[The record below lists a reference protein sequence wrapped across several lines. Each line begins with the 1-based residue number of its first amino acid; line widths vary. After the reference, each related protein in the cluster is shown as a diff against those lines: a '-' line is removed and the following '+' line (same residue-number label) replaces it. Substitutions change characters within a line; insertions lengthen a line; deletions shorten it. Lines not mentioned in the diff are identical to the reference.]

1 MTVITTIFQSALAR
15 GVGAVFALKVGAIVV
30 ALGTQVLLAR
40 LLGVSDFGI
49 YAYALAWLQVLLV
62 LGVMGLDTLTVR
74 YTAEYRATS
83 DWAGLR
89 GLIAAPV
96 RWIVAISIGIAVLAA
111 LVIGF
116 LKSTLQPDQARV
128 LWTACVAIPLVTL
141 TMVKLAALRGLKRIL
156 TAEFAEGILRNVLL
170 GAAVVL
176 LYFTTGAVTAAQA
189 MDAYLGV
196 SVVILTIVAL
206 WVRAA
211 LPKGAISTQP
221 RTDAPRWLRT
231 ALPLWGIAL
240 MAVLLNRV
248 DVLMLGAMIGPE
260 ASGIYTAVARLAEL
274 AGFGLIAANAFIAPR
289 IAELYR
295 AGKQRELQ
303 VLITWSAR
311 GIAVFTLFAAAG
323 LALGG
328 KFALGLFGPEF
339 IVAYDALLILVCGQI
354 FNGLCGSVGLILTMT
369 GHERQAAKI
378 MFGSAL
384 LNVALNALLIPLWGM
399 VGAALATATTL
410 IIWNIWMLIVVV
422 RQLGMNPTFYASHRQ
437 AHPQHGS

>member
-1 MTVITTIFQSALAR
+1 MFAMK
-15 GVGAVFALKVGAIVV
+15 VGAVVV
-30 ALGTQVLLAR
+30 ALGTQILLAR
-40 LLGVSDFGI
+40 LMGVSDFGV

-74 YTAEYRATS
+74 YTAEYRAAS

-96 RWIVAISIGIAVLAA
+96 GWVVALSIGIAALAA

-116 LKSTLQPDQARV
+116 LEASLQPEQARV

-141 TMVKLAALRGLKRIL
+141 TMVKLATLRGLKRIL
-156 TAEFAEGILRNVLL
+156 SAEFAEGILRNVLL
-170 GAAVVL
+170 VVVVVAI
-176 LYFTTGAVTAAQA
+176 YFTVGEVTAIDA

-196 SVVILTIVAL
+196 SVGILVIVAL
-206 WVRAA
+206 WVRTV
-211 LPKGAISTQP
+211 LPKGAISSPP
-221 RTDAPRWLRT
+221 RTDVHLWMRT

-240 MAVLLNRV
+240 MAILLNRV
-248 DVLMLGAMIGPE
+248 DILMLGALVGPE

-295 AGKQRELQ
+295 AAQQNELQ
-303 VLITWSAR
+303 MLITWSAR
-311 GIAVFTLFAAAG
+311 GIAIFTLLAA
-323 LALGG
+323 LALAFGG
-328 KFALGLFGPEF
+328 KFALSLFGPDF
-339 IVAYDALLILVCGQI
+339 VHAYGALLILVFGQL

-378 MFGSAL
+378 MFVSAL
-384 LNVALNALLIPLWGM
+384 LNVGLNALLIPAWGM
-399 VGAALATATTL
+399 EGAAFATAVTL
-410 IIWNIWMLIVVV
+410 IIWNVWMLIVVV
-422 RQLGMNPTFYASHRQ
+422 RDLGMNPTFYASNRQ
-437 AHPQHGS
+437 AHPHHGS